1 MPGEKMEQGVWN
13 SSVGR
18 RGQVVILYRKIRVRL
33 SAEVTFEGG
42 EGSSHKDTEE
52 RTFSMQTP

>member
-1 MPGEKMEQGVWN
+1 MSGILVWER
-13 SSVGR
+13 G
-18 RGQVVILYRKIRVRL
+18 GQVVILYRKIRVRL
-33 SAEVTFEGG
+33 SAEVTFEGR

>member
-1 MPGEKMEQGVWN
+1 MSGILVWE
-13 SSVGR
+13 GG
-18 RGQVVILYRKIRVRL
+18 GQVVILYRKIRVRL
-33 SAEVTFEGG
+33 SVEVTFEGG